1 MLLEALIKPKFSR
14 LGSVVSWI
22 KGAHASLAE
31 APWAPYPGIRN
42 GALGNNFLNAKDS
55 SLNVAPETIPI
66 DDNPRSPLYFSTIGL
81 NILARC
87 S

>member
-1 MLLEALIKPKFSR
+1 MLLEAFIKPKFR
-14 LGSVVSWI
+14 RFGNAVPFI

-55 SLNVAPETIPI
+55 SLNVAP
-66 DDNPRSPLYFSTIGL
+66 
-81 NILARC
+81 
-87 S
+87 